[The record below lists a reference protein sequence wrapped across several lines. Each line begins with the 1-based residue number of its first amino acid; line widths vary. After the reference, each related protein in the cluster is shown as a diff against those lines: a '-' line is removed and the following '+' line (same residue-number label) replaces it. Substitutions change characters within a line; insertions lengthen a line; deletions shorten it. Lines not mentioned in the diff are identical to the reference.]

1 MATQFDYYLISGL
14 SMLFTGHYMS
24 LTSEPYVQCLQCMQ
38 GLSLFQFDIR
48 IDTIFLAA
56 RQYDIRLFRFVF
68 NLNSSGTAIRNRPSM
83 WQMAICYIFGTLHTQ
98 KMI

>member
-24 LTSEPYVQCLQCMQ
+24 LTSEPYVQCLHYMQ

-56 RQYDIRLFRFVF
+56 RQYDIRLFRFMF
-68 NLNSSGTAIRNRPSM
+68 NLISFGTAIRNRPSM
-83 WQMAICYIFGTLHTQ
+83 WQIHFRYTAHIQNDLDFF
-98 KMI
+98 